1 MTYLTKEDWEKNY
14 VQNICDDKSFFDS
27 IKEKLLIQNTFVL
40 LINKLFKK
48 EEKPQTNKLNKTI
61 LFPSLIFFHKYLLSK
76 GISFLDLSYIDK
88 MSLYS
93 ACIFLSLK
101 IQNKLIH
108 ISDIS
113 NKFLHLF
120 NNTGNKVLYKIE
132 DVSKLII
139 NKESDILFS
148 IQFEVNI
155 DWPYNKMYLIEN
167 YLINKIGKNEEL
179 IKSIK
184 LYVNRKINEIISF
197 PLYLYYTPIEIII
210 CSLILI
216 KDENDLNFINIKDF
230 IKVNN
235 LVIDN
240 DNIDECSKLMN
251 KIIRYIKL
259 VKNNKNNEQSEYLN
273 ENIKKEKI
281 NLKVLSNIQTN
292 N

>member
-1 MTYLTKEDWEKNY
+1 MTYLTKEDWDKNY
-14 VQNICDDKSFFDS
+14 VQNICDDKSFYDS
-27 IKEKLLIQNTFVL
+27 IKEKLLIQNTLIFL
-40 LINKLFKK
+40 LNKLFKK

-113 NKFLHLF
+113 NQFLHLF
-120 NNTGNKVLYKIE
+120 NNTGYKVSYKIE
-132 DVSKLII
+132 DVNKLII

-167 YLINKIGKNEEL
+167 YLNKIGKNEEM

-216 KDENDLNFINIKDF
+216 KDENDLNFININDF

-251 KIIRYIKL
+251 KVIGYIKL
-259 VKNNKNNEQSEYLN
+259 VKNSKNNVQGKCLN
-273 ENIKKEKI
+273 ENIEKEKI
-281 NLKVLSNIQTN
+281 NLKALSNIQTN

>member
-1 MTYLTKEDWEKNY
+1 MTYLTKEDWDKNY
-14 VQNICDDKSFFDS
+14 VQNICDDKSFYDS
-27 IKEKLLIQNTFVL
+27 IKEKLLIQNTLIFL
-40 LINKLFKK
+40 LNKLFKK

-61 LFPSLIFFHKYLLSK
+61 LYPSLIFFHKYLLSK

-120 NNTGNKVLYKIE
+120 NNTGYKVSYKIE
-132 DVSKLII
+132 DVNKLII

-167 YLINKIGKNEEL
+167 YLNKIGKNEEM

-216 KDENDLNFINIKDF
+216 KDENDLNFININDF

-240 DNIDECSKLMN
+240 DNIDECTKLMN
-251 KIIRYIKL
+251 KVIGYIKL
-259 VKNNKNNEQSEYLN
+259 VKNSKNNVQGKCLN
-273 ENIKKEKI
+273 ENIEKEKI
-281 NLKVLSNIQTN
+281 NLKALSNIQTN

>member
-1 MTYLTKEDWEKNY
+1 MTYLTKEDWDKNY
-14 VQNICDDKSFFDS
+14 VQNICDDKSFYDS
-27 IKEKLLIQNTFVL
+27 IKEKLLIQNTLIFL
-40 LINKLFKK
+40 LNKLFKK

-120 NNTGNKVLYKIE
+120 NNTGYKVSYKIE
-132 DVSKLII
+132 DVNKLII

-167 YLINKIGKNEEL
+167 YLNKIGKNEEM

-216 KDENDLNFINIKDF
+216 KDENDLNFININDF

-251 KIIRYIKL
+251 KVIGYIKL
-259 VKNNKNNEQSEYLN
+259 VKNSKNNVQGKCLN
-273 ENIKKEKI
+273 ENIEKEKI
-281 NLKVLSNIQTN
+281 NLKALSNIQTN

>member
-1 MTYLTKEDWEKNY
+1 MTYLTKEDWDKNY
-14 VQNICDDKSFFDS
+14 VQNICDDKSFYDS
-27 IKEKLLIQNTFVL
+27 IKEKLLIQNTLIFL
-40 LINKLFKK
+40 LNKLFKK

-61 LFPSLIFFHKYLLSK
+61 LYPSLIFFHKYLLSK

-120 NNTGNKVLYKIE
+120 NNTGYKVSYKIE
-132 DVSKLII
+132 DVNKLII

-167 YLINKIGKNEEL
+167 YLNKIGKNEEM

-216 KDENDLNFINIKDF
+216 KDENDLNFININDF

-251 KIIRYIKL
+251 KVIGYIKL
-259 VKNNKNNEQSEYLN
+259 VKNSKNNVQGKCLN
-273 ENIKKEKI
+273 ENIEKEKI
-281 NLKVLSNIQTN
+281 NLKALSNIQTN